1 MIKAI
6 KRSGGAC
13 MNNKNSIDRV
23 HDEVFNS
30 IKTLM
35 DKARN
40 EVAREVNNVWCKHTG
55 RLDVSS

>member
-1 MIKAI
+1 
-6 KRSGGAC
+6 
-13 MNNKNSIDRV
+13 MNNKNSRDRV
-23 HDEVFNS
+23 YDEVFNS

-35 DKARN
+35 DKARK